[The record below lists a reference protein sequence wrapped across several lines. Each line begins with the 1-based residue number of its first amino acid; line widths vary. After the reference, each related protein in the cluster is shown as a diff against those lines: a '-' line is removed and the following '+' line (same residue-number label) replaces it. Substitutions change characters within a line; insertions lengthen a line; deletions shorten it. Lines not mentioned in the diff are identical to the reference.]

1 MHFKRNNKE
10 TRNYLQGLRSFGKIL
25 PQGIKNILKKNGYN
39 YSEIASKWNN
49 LVGRDIANSSYPKSI
64 QINSGSINATL
75 ILAVKRGNELLI
87 EYSKKEIIDKINSYF
102 GYRFI
107 NKIKLVSN
115 NTEIKRKKNTHQLN
129 QFSEKFEKKIKQ
141 IKNKNIK
148 ESLSK
153 LINAIKD
160 E

>member
-1 MHFKRNNKE
+1 MK
-10 TRNYLQGLRSFGKIL
+10 
-25 PQGIKNILKKNGYN
+25 
-39 YSEIASKWNN
+39 
-49 LVGRDIANSSYPKSI
+49 
-64 QINSGSINATL
+64 
-75 ILAVKRGNELLI
+75 
-87 EYSKKEIIDKINSYF
+87 IIDKINSYF

-107 NKIKLVSN
+107 NKIKLVSS
-115 NTEIKRKKNTHQLN
+115 NTEIKRKKNIHQLN